1 MPFNIFNKGPKSK
14 LVTKKKKTNG
24 KKKKNGKKENVTFGV
39 KIGKGAS
46 DAIKERKRKE
56 REYLK
61 ELMED

>member
-1 MPFNIFNKGPKSK
+1 MAGFNIFNKGPKSK

-24 KKKKNGKKENVTFGV
+24 KKKKGKKENVTFGV

-56 REYLK
+56 RELLK